1 MDSTFVNAIAEL
13 TRIGCGPQSI
23 VENGERFFSTV
34 PLHMLPK
41 LEEPTP
47 LKVHTL
53 TALADYVQENRDALS
68 LDRCMIHVV
77 SPLCVTIHSNLME
90 RSQRFSYLM
99 AVVESPLREV
109 LDTWLTPL
117 QAIISLQTLFVPE
130 GDHAT
135 VLGLLGSLADTSEI
149 ANEDDGFSQKV
160 TTRAGVKVMK
170 GDAVKVP
177 NPVTLAPFRTFADIE
192 QPASPFLFRMESSGL
207 GVRVALFQADGGRW
221 KLDAISRI
229 GSFLADKLPKD
240 VAILT

>member
-135 VLGLLGSLADTSEI
+135 VLGLLGSLALGLLLGLADGELLGL
-149 ANEDDGFSQKV
+149 ALGLLLGLLDGDDDG
-160 TTRAGVKVMK
+160 
-170 GDAVKVP
+170 DE
-177 NPVTLAPFRTFADIE
+177 L
-192 QPASPFLFRMESSGL
+192 GL
-207 GVRVALFQADGGRW
+207 
-221 KLDAISRI
+221 
-229 GSFLADKLPKD
+229 
-240 VAILT
+240 LTS